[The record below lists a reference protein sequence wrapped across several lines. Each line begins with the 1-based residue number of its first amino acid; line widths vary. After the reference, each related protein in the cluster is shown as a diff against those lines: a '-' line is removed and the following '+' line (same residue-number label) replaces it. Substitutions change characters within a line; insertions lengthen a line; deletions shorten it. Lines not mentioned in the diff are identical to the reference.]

1 MLKRIFDFIF
11 SSIGLIVFLPL
22 LIIISLFIFIGDFR
36 SPLYFGKRVGKNNR
50 HFFLIKF
57 RSMVKSAE
65 ELGGDSTA
73 NDDVR
78 ITKIGHFIRAF
89 KIDEIPQLINVIVG
103 NMSLVGPRPQTI
115 SGVALY
121 NKAEKNLLKIR
132 PGITDF
138 SSIVFSDEGEI
149 LDGAIDP
156 DLAYNQIIRPWKS
169 RLSLLYQD
177 NISLW
182 LDIKII
188 LLTLLAIFSKN
199 TSLIILTKILKDMN
213 VDKKLIRVASRKYK
227 LTPHH
232 LPR

>member
-1 MLKRIFDFIF
+1 
-11 SSIGLIVFLPL
+11 
-22 LIIISLFIFIGDFR
+22 
-36 SPLYFGKRVGKNNR
+36 
-50 HFFLIKF
+50 
-57 RSMVKSAE
+57 MVKSAE